1 MTGPGSS
8 PPLLQVEDLKLSL
21 PTVSGPRRVLAGL
34 SFAIARGE
42 ALGLVGESGS
52 GKSMTARSLI
62 RLLPPHAELTGTIR
76 LGDSSVLDLDD
87 RALRGLRANRV
98 AMVFQ
103 DPHAHINPVHT
114 IGDYLTEGMRAIQG
128 IPRREANERA
138 LELLDA
144 VHIDA
149 GPTRL
154 RQFPHELSGGM
165 LQRVMIAAAIA
176 GDAELLIADEPT
188 TALDVTTQ
196 SDVMATLMELRT
208 SRKLALL
215 FITHDLE
222 LAAQT
227 CDRTAVLYAGRI
239 AEERPSAVLHRHPA
253 HPYTIGLLRA
263 RPAIG
268 DRRARLNQ
276 LRGRPADA
284 PVEVGCAFAPRCD
297 FATDQCR
304 DVTPPETR
312 LPDGR
317 AFCHHLDAVAAA
329 RRSDCAGGL
338 ARARVG
344 CRGG

>member
-1 MTGPGSS
+1 M
-8 PPLLQVEDLKLSL
+8 Q
-21 PTVSGPRRVLAGL
+21 
-34 SFAIARGE
+34 
-42 ALGLVGESGS
+42 
-52 GKSMTARSLI
+52 
-62 RLLPPHAELTGTIR
+62 
-76 LGDSSVLDLDD
+76 
-87 RALRGLRANRV
+87 
-98 AMVFQ
+98 
-103 DPHAHINPVHT
+103 
-114 IGDYLTEGMRAIQG
+114 GM
-128 IPRREANERA
+128 PRREADERA

-196 SDVMATLMELRT
+196 SDVMATLLELRA
-208 SRKLALL
+208 SRGLALL

-239 AEERPSAVLHRHPA
+239 VEERAVRRPAPSPR

-268 DRRARLNQ
+268 DRREHVSTSCV
-276 LRGRPADA
+276 DA
-284 PVEVGCAFAPRCD
+284 PPTRRWKSAAPSPRA
-297 FATDQCR
+297 ATSR
-304 DVTPPETR
+304 PTSAATSHR
-312 LPDGR
+312 RRRALPDGR

-329 RRSDCAGGL
+329 GDRTAPAAL
-338 ARARVG
+338 ARAGVG